1 MNDLKWASDGSDQAV
16 ADYLADR
23 IRKGAR
29 RIGVPGGRTPEGILG
44 LLSKLDLPWQDL
56 HISLVDDRMVPP
68 DHPASNLGLVR
79 RALARKQV
87 TLEALREGPW
97 TGGRFDLVWLGMGDD
112 GHVASIF
119 PGSDLASDLPPAV
132 LRTLPDPLP
141 PEAPFERLTLTLAA
155 LADTDEIILV
165 VRGRRKRDVIEDAI
179 AGGCQLPI
187 TDLLGAARSPL
198 TIFWRE

>member
-1 MNDLKWASDGSDQAV
+1 MTDPNWACDGSDRAV

-29 RIGVPGGRTPEGILG
+29 RIGVPGGKTPEGILG

-56 HISLVDDRMVPP
+56 QISLVDDRVVAP
-68 DHPASNLGLVR
+68 DHPASNFGLLR
-79 RALARKQV
+79 RAFAGKPV
-87 TLEALREGPW
+87 ALEPLCEGPW
-97 TGGRFDLVWLGMGDD
+97 EDGRFDLVWLGMGDD

-119 PGSDLASDLPPAV
+119 PGSDLAPGLPPAV
-132 LRTLPDPLP
+132 VRTVPDPLP

-155 LADTDEIILV
+155 LTDSDEIILV

-179 AGGCQLPI
+179 AGRSQLPI
-187 TDLLGAARSPL
+187 ADLLGAARSPI